1 MKRQKPIHI
10 EIKESGKNFAVY
22 AEDKLVAIAVYRKGA
37 TTIEA
42 LLRGL
47 IHYTSRGLFRLALAE
62 ALTPK
67 EPDTKEKPAATAT
80 KPKAPKSPR
89 ATKAQA
95 SDPAQT
101 ASAPVEVKPP
111 EASEPAASDANP
123 DTSFSA

>member
-67 EPDTKEKPAATAT
+67 GTRNQGKGGCDRRQAEGTQRPTCPEGHSSFVQVCRWSQDDEA
-80 KPKAPKSPR
+80 KPKDL
-89 ATKAQA
+89 QA
-95 SDPAQT
+95 R
-101 ASAPVEVKPP
+101 K
-111 EASEPAASDANP
+111 
-123 DTSFSA
+123 